1 MAPQR
6 KRKAEAQDEEPGSE
20 EESELS
26 LSEDDGSDSSFPTE
40 GSEDPA
46 ADGVDEEDEGYED
59 DEEEVKEITVEF
71 QFFEPQEID
80 FLGLK
85 TLLAGYLNGEQY
97 DSSGLID
104 AIITDVGTQRTGP
117 AAHAFEMLSNPFCR
131 IPLTA
136 GKCCYS
142 SQDCPG

>member
-1 MAPQR
+1 MPPQR
-6 KRKAEAQDEEPGSE
+6 KRKAEEPAEDPGSE
-20 EESELS
+20 EDSE

-40 GSEDPA
+40 GSDDPA
-46 ADGVDEEDEGYED
+46 ADGADDDEGYED
-59 DEEEVKEITVEF
+59 DEEDVKEITVEF

-104 AIITDVGTQRTGP
+104 AIITDVSQQKRF
-117 AAHAFEMLSNPFCR
+117 AALLLGCGQTLLCMILLRGMLLLLSR
-131 IPLTA
+131 RLRMMTPL
-136 GKCCYS
+136 
-142 SQDCPG
+142 Q